1 MKIQTVVIG
10 GAHLTKL
17 TLTLLAVWLT
27 LDWRVR
33 RMRRAF
39 EKQLVMQGMSEDDAK
54 RLSACFEELK
64 NNITSMLKQGIAK
77 GFQSK

>member
-17 TLTLLAVWLT
+17 TLSLLAAWLT

-39 EKQLVMQGMSEDDAK
+39 EKQLIRVGMSKKDAQ
-54 RLSACFEELK
+54 RLSAQFAKLK
-64 NNITSMLKQGIAK
+64 DNVKNAVKGSMFRIR
-77 GFQSK
+77 